1 MSDLKIFIFQG
12 GHKSMSSS
20 QFSTCFTLPPNTKK
34 DSVRAE
40 TQGSV
45 IRVSGKCEKQIEAI
59 QQKSVNSS
67 APVHDIPI
75 KFE

>member
-1 MSDLKIFIFQG
+1 
-12 GHKSMSSS
+12 MSSS

-59 QQKSVNSS
+59 QQKSVNFS